1 MLDMARARAET
12 LAATVSG
19 RPDDGGPPGP
29 VESER
34 MGGDRATALIED
46 ICYEKISGCSYR
58 GGGASHSMFAMPR

>member
-12 LAATVSG
+12 LAANVSG
-19 RPDDGGPPGP
+19 RPDDGGPSGP

-46 ICYEKISGCSYR
+46 I
-58 GGGASHSMFAMPR
+58 